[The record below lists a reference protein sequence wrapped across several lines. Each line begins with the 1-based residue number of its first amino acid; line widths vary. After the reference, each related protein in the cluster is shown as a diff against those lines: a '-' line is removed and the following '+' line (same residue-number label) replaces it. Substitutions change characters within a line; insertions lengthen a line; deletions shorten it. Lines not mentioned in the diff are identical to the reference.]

1 MDDEKVP
8 SKLETAIE
16 RLNQDPYLLAIITAV
31 PGVGGSITQV
41 LTGIGQQIV
50 QERNARLFEQL
61 SEHLVTV
68 EEEALR
74 RDFFETPEGFDLL
87 IKALDESRKT
97 RSDEKRDLIAQI
109 LRGALTD
116 YEEKYSPEE
125 YLYLISDLTVQE
137 LRVARSI
144 YDGRPDTRSEPWS
157 KWIDKVCTQIGIDTT
172 DLQLSLERIASTG
185 LLQKATTHTDDEGRL
200 YVSVQAYGEGSS
212 FLVTTAFDRLME
224 FLQLKT

>member
-74 RDFFETPEGFDLL
+74 RDFFEM
-87 IKALDESRKT
+87 A
-97 RSDEKRDLIAQI
+97 
-109 LRGALTD
+109 
-116 YEEKYSPEE
+116 
-125 YLYLISDLTVQE
+125 
-137 LRVARSI
+137 
-144 YDGRPDTRSEPWS
+144 
-157 KWIDKVCTQIGIDTT
+157 
-172 DLQLSLERIASTG
+172 
-185 LLQKATTHTDDEGRL
+185 
-200 YVSVQAYGEGSS
+200 
-212 FLVTTAFDRLME
+212 
-224 FLQLKT
+224 